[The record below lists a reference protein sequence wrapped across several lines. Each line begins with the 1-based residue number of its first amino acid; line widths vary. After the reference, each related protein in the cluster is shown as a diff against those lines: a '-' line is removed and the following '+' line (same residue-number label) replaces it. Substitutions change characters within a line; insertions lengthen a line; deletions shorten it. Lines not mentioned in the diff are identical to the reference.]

1 MQSMIETK
9 LVSPLP
15 HSARRFL
22 VTGAKGFIGA
32 WIVKELVDRGDP
44 PFVFDIDT
52 ETGRLAAL
60 LTPEQIA
67 SVQFVQGDIT
77 QFKDVESAIL
87 DHGITHVIHLAGIQ
101 VPFCAADPLRGAM
114 INVVGT
120 LNVFEVARR
129 RRDLVQSIV
138 YASSAAVFG
147 PEETYGS
154 ATVPEGAPLL
164 PGTHYGVFKQCN
176 EGNARVY
183 FLNDGLSS
191 AGIRP
196 GTVYGVG
203 RDRGMT
209 SGPTKAIKATVI
221 GQPYTIRYTGGMDM
235 QYVRDTARIF
245 IRCAEAGLI
254 GAKVYTLRGDVMQVH
269 EFLTILEQILPPS
282 RMLIRAE
289 GTTLPVSYDFDDSA
303 LHSDL
308 ADVHRTPLEDGIR
321 ETAAIFERLKL
332 AGTLD
337 AKDLET

>member
-1 MQSMIETK
+1 MTFTDHGRP
-9 LVSPLP
+9 VGD
-15 HSARRFL
+15 SARRFL

-32 WIVKELVDRGDP
+32 WIVKELLDRGDQP
-44 PFVFDIDT
+44 WVFDIDA
-52 ETGRLAAL
+52 ESARLATL
-60 LTPEQIA
+60 LTPEQMA
-67 SVQFVQGDIT
+67 SLRLFQGDIT
-77 QFKDVESAIL
+77 QFKDVERAIV
-87 DHGITHVIHLAGIQ
+87 DNGITHVLHLAGIQ

-147 PEETYGS
+147 PEEAYGGG
-154 ATVPEGAPLL
+154 TIQEGAPLL

-191 AGIRP
+191 VGIRP
-196 GTVYGVG
+196 GSVYGVG

-209 SGPTKAIKATVI
+209 SAPTKAIKAAVI
-221 GQPYTIRYTGGMDM
+221 GQPYTIRYTGGMDL
-235 QYVRDTARIF
+235 QYVCDTARIF
-245 IRCAEAGLI
+245 IRCADAGLT
-254 GAKVYTLRGDVMQVH
+254 GAKVYTPRGEVMQVH
-269 EFLTILEQILPPS
+269 EYLAILGKILPVS
-282 RMLIRAE
+282 QTLIKAE
-289 GTTLPVSYDFDDSA
+289 GKPLPVSYDFDDSA
-303 LHSDL
+303 LHHDL
-308 ADVHRTPLEDGIR
+308 EGIHRTPLEDGIR

-337 AKDLET
+337 TKDLES

>member
-1 MQSMIETK
+1 MTQTDQS
-9 LVSPLP
+9 SPVP
-15 HSARRFL
+15 HPTHRFL
-22 VTGAKGFIGA
+22 ITGAKGFIGA
-32 WIVKELVDRGDP
+32 WIVKELVDRGDQ

-52 ETGRLAAL
+52 ESARLVAL
-60 LTPEQIA
+60 LTPEQMA
-67 SVQFVQGDIT
+67 SVQLLRGDIT
-77 QFKDVESAIL
+77 QFKDVESAIA
-87 DHGITHVIHLAGIQ
+87 DHGITHVLHLAGNQ

-147 PEETYGS
+147 PEEAYGGS
-154 ATVPEGAPLL
+154 TVPEGAPLL

-183 FLNDGLSS
+183 FSSDGLSS
-191 AGIRP
+191 VGIRP

-209 SGPTKAIKATVI
+209 SGPTKAIKAAVV
-221 GQPYTIRYTGGMDM
+221 GLPYTIRYTGGTDL

-245 IRCAEAGLI
+245 VRCAEAGLT

-269 EFLTILEQILPPS
+269 EFLTILEQILPIS
-282 RMLIRAE
+282 RTLIKAE
-289 GTTLPVSYDFDDSA
+289 GKSLPVSYDFDDSA
-303 LHSDL
+303 LRHDL
-308 ADVHRTPLEDGIR
+308 AGVHHTPLEDGIR

-332 AGTLD
+332 ARTLD
-337 AKDLET
+337 TKDLET